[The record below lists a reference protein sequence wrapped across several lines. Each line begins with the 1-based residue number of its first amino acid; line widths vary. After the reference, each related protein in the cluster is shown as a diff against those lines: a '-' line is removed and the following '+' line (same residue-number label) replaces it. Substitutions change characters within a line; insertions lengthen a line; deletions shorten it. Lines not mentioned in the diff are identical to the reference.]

1 MSHQE
6 NDESMD
12 GVEMTGIAT
21 DIPPLSEQEKRILEV
36 YDKLEELQVEIA
48 LLKAQG
54 VISSEEQEE
63 EITDEVIQ
71 KAEKDLLESKANYS
85 LQSKIIENVVI
96 ANPILKAVHAGSNA
110 SIMEQDLLP
119 LIEKR
124 DAMSETLAQISNQIQ
139 SSREELMRESN
150 ENIVTGRKNIEL
162 ATEMLALAEEANSQ
176 GKENIQDP
184 DVRAQLDELEGAMKN
199 SRQRWR
205 IMKNT
210 ASAVIV
216 GSGIDWARDPKLLA
230 LVLDDDDG
238 DQ

>member
-6 NDESMD
+6 NAESMD
-12 GVEMTGIAT
+12 GVEMTGPAN

-63 EITDEVIQ
+63 VTDEVIQ

-85 LQSKIIENVVI
+85 LRSEIIENVII

-110 SIMEQDLLP
+110 SVIEQDLLP

-124 DAMSETLAQISNQIQ
+124 DAMSENLAQISSKIQ

-150 ENIVTGRKNIEL
+150 ENIITGRKNIEL

-184 DVRAQLDELEGAMKN
+184 NIRAQLDELEGAMKN

-216 GSGIDWARDPKLLA
+216 GSGIDWARDSKLLEI
-230 LVLDDDDG
+230 VLDDDG

>member
-6 NDESMD
+6 TAESMD
-12 GVEMTGIAT
+12 GVEMTGPAN

-63 EITDEVIQ
+63 EVTDEVIQ

-85 LQSKIIENVVI
+85 LRSKIVENVII

-110 SIMEQDLLP
+110 SVIEQDLLP

-124 DAMSETLAQISNQIQ
+124 DAMSENLAQISSKIQ

-150 ENIVTGRKNIEL
+150 ENIITGRKNIEL
-162 ATEMLALAEEANSQ
+162 ATEMLTLAEEANSQ

-184 DVRAQLDELEGAMKN
+184 DIRAQLDELEGAMKN

-216 GSGIDWARDPKLLA
+216 GSGIDWARDPKLLEI
-230 LVLDDDDG
+230 VLDDDG